1 MSRAL
6 RPLRASPWLTTRRGS
21 ILVEFTLIFPFLLSL
36 AVAVWEF
43 GHILD
48 ALLVVTNAAREGAR
62 YAVATT
68 PRDPATFP
76 NQVRDRVMAYLA
88 DGYGARIGPG
98 GDIIVDRNQIRVEFF
113 DDNGNPGPPLPG
125 YRVVV
130 TVPVQ
135 VRVIIQGLAPGLDAP
150 TVSLAGQAT
159 MRLE

>member
-1 MSRAL
+1 MSRAPRL
-6 RPLRASPWLTTRRGS
+6 PEAPAWLAARRGS
-21 ILVEFTLIFPFLLSL
+21 ILVEFTIIFPFLLSL

-48 ALLVVTNAAREGAR
+48 ALLVVTNAAREGTR

-98 GDIIVDRNQIRVEFF
+98 GDIIVGQIRVEFF
-113 DDNGNPGPPLPG
+113 DENGNPGPPLPG

-135 VRVIIQGLAPGLDAP
+135 VRVVIQGLAPGLDAP
-150 TVSLAGQAT
+150 TVSLASQAT